1 MYYDI
6 NNYPYGYNTSYAR
19 VLHASPDAPGV
30 DVYLNNALIARNLTY
45 QNFTEYM
52 PLMPGRYNVKVFAT
66 GTTSNPVIDTV
77 INVMPDSDYTIAA
90 TGFLKDIQ
98 PLVINDTSARI
109 APNMSQIKFVHLVPD
124 APRVDVT
131 LPNGKKLFRNI
142 AFREVSKK
150 LLVDPGKY
158 TVQVRVAGTDNV
170 VLTVPNVML
179 KPGKYYTI
187 YAVGTVDGD
196 KPLQAI
202 IALDKASY

>member
-1 MYYDI
+1 MYYEI
-6 NNYPYGYNTSYAR
+6 NNYPYGYNTSYVR

-45 QNFTEYM
+45 QNFTEYL
-52 PLMPGRYNVKVFAT
+52 PLMEGRYNVKVFAT

-77 INVMPDSDYTIAA
+77 VNIMPDSDYTIAA
-90 TGFLKDIQ
+90 TGLLKDIQ

-109 APNMSQIKFVHLVPD
+109 SPNMSQVKFVHLVPD

-131 LPNGKKLFRNI
+131 LPDGKKLFKNI

-158 TVQVRVAGTDNV
+158 TIQVRVAGTDNI

-179 KPGKYYTI
+179 KPGK
-187 YAVGTVDGD
+187 
-196 KPLQAI
+196 
-202 IALDKASY
+202 